1 MPKYIFKIYKY
12 NDKRKVID
20 SFSEWITSNDV
31 INAKATISKAFPE
44 SKNYEYSLIKIED
57 V

>member
-12 NDKRKVID
+12 NNKRKIVD
-20 SFSEWITSNDV
+20 SFSEWITSNDIV
-31 INAKATISKAFPE
+31 NAKAIISKAFPE
-44 SKNYEYSLIKIED
+44 SKDYEYSLIKVED

>member
-12 NDKRKVID
+12 DDKRKVID